1 MSGGVIQINT
11 TAIGRARLNYAEIFL
26 YVVTLVK
33 LISCGAAA
41 DIGISEWCSV
51 RAFVLFLSLNKTEVV
66 LDASID
72 RTNISRIIF

>member
-1 MSGGVIQINT
+1 V
-11 TAIGRARLNYAEIFL
+11 NYAEIFL

-41 DIGISEWCSV
+41 DIGISERRSV
-51 RAFVLFLSLNKTEVV
+51 RALVLFLSRNKTEVV

-72 RTNISRIIF
+72 RTDISRIIF